1 MIKNKEILALI
12 EQKKREISCDNCKHC
27 DQGAYHSGKWYCKK
41 KSVFDC
47 SIQIQGCFERS

>member
-47 SIQIQGCFERS
+47 SIQIQWCFERN